1 MNYNRPDAVVINKEK
16 NRWYIVAFAISMD
29 YHVKNK
35 EEEDIDKYMDLEA
48 EVRRQFSYCYCCCGL
63 NLKITKLLKDRSD
76 I

>member
-1 MNYNRPDAVVINKEK
+1 M
-16 NRWYIVAFAISMD
+16 AFAISMD
-29 YHVKNK
+29 YHVKKK

-48 EVRRQFSYCYCCCGL
+48 EVRRQFSYCYYCCGL